1 MRAEAPVFNVAAPMD
16 IHALGPLLNRTDA
29 VTPMIIVGITA
40 SRPSQNGYAEFPEV
54 IHCLLAI
61 AVDVGNWRFLADPQ
75 TTVDTGAEMLG
86 KMTMKFGANEG
97 NLCASADHK
106 LLRG

>member
-1 MRAEAPVFNVAAPMD
+1 MLARRSASHIAGKIGLGAKQTAQADKFMRAEAPVFNVAAPMD
-16 IHALGPLLNRTDA
+16 IHALGPLRNRTDA

-75 TTVDTGAEMLG
+75 TAIDT
-86 KMTMKFGANEG
+86 
-97 NLCASADHK
+97 
-106 LLRG
+106 

>member
-1 MRAEAPVFNVAAPMD
+1 MGAEAPIFNVATPMD
-16 IHALGPLLNRTDA
+16 IHSLGPLLKRTDA
-29 VTPMIIVGITA
+29 VPPMIIVGVTA
-40 SRPSQNGYAEFPEV
+40 SGPSQNRYTKFAEV
-54 IHCLLAI
+54 IHCLLAV

-75 TTVDTGAEMLG
+75 TTVDTRAEMLG